1 MKEWLIEKI
10 DEASWAISCEGY
22 NEKLI
27 HAIYLGILAF
37 SIVLVH
43 KAGDMAISKGF
54 GGNMSFSSLFLLSLE
69 TCYIVIFIVGLILAL
84 YRTKV
89 N

>member
-1 MKEWLIEKI
+1 MKEWLLEKL
-10 DEASWAISCEGY
+10 DDASWAISCEGY
-22 NEKLI
+22 NEKVI
-27 HAIYLGILAF
+27 HTIYLGILVF

-43 KAGDMAISKGF
+43 EARDMAQSVGF
-54 GGNMSFSSLFLLSLE
+54 EGDTSFSSLFLLSLE
-69 TCYIVIFIVGLILAL
+69 ACCLVSFIVGLILAL